1 MVHKHLQ
8 STCATR
14 WRAPAFA
21 SRTHI
26 KFVVLHIR
34 TVRAFTLEIIVIVE
48 GDVVDGATA
57 EMVIAASG
65 AIVDLS
71 TIELITAQQ
80 LDAMKSSGTMA
91 AKYRVPGK

>member
-1 MVHKHLQ
+1 M
-8 STCATR
+8 
-14 WRAPAFA
+14 
-21 SRTHI
+21 
-26 KFVVLHIR
+26 
-34 TVRAFTLEIIVIVE
+34 IVE